1 MSQRGVAGS
10 LVGMV
15 MLISAAHAS
24 GDLPD
29 PAAAERGRRAL
40 TLTGYLKAGWTE
52 EAYRKAGKFWKE
64 GAPDP
69 ITEPDA
75 YAAAF
80 RRHYGLHPAPYPND
94 GLPMGIAGPRAEK
107 ALPQGSRST
116 A

>member
-1 MSQRGVAGS
+1 MSQRGVARS
-10 LVGMV
+10 LVGVV
-15 MLISAAHAS
+15 MLVSSAHAW
-24 GDLPD
+24 GDPPD

-52 EAYRKAGKFWKE
+52 EAYRKAGKLWKG

-69 ITEPDA
+69 IAEPEA

-94 GLPMGIAGPRAEK
+94 GLPMGIRRAPGRDG
-107 ALPQGSRST
+107 APPGI
-116 A
+116 